1 MSEPIMLHEGT
12 AEIRLATTDVEGGA
26 LGREAAVI
34 SARVAF
40 QRASLLMFD
49 AIVLAIR
56 AVTAERHQVSDNLKT
71 AQAPNREET
80 LATQRRLARLK
91 EKGLLK

>member
-1 MSEPIMLHEGT
+1 MTEPVMFHEDSPAISPT
-12 AEIRLATTDVEGGA
+12 AADVDE
-26 LGREAAVI
+26 RSFVSEAAVL

-56 AVTAERHQVSDNLKT
+56 AVTAGRHQVSDNLKT
-71 AQAPNREET
+71 AQAPTREET
-80 LATQRRLARLK
+80 LATQKRLGRLK
-91 EKGLLK
+91 EKGLL